1 MEGWIRLYRKI
12 QDCLLWDSK
21 EEAFDRRSAW
31 IDLLLLANHKDKRV
45 MFRGK
50 AVTVKCGQRITSLH
64 QLAKRWH
71 WGINRV
77 RTYLDMLAG
86 ENMIIRDSD
95 NTRTLITIVNYTEY
109 QGFEDSVSTP
119 TDTVTDTVM
128 NTPTDTV
135 ADIAQIHR
143 QIPNKNEKNDK
154 NEKKNIYGEY
164 QHVRLT
170 PEELQK
176 LNEAYGEEMTR
187 QCITYLDEYI
197 EMKGYKAKSHYL
209 CIKKWVVD
217 AVKEKKNKSKPDSTF
232 CNIESDE
239 SMDYLMDLLK
249 KGG

>member
-1 MEGWIRLYRKI
+1 M
-12 QDCLLWDSK
+12 WDSK